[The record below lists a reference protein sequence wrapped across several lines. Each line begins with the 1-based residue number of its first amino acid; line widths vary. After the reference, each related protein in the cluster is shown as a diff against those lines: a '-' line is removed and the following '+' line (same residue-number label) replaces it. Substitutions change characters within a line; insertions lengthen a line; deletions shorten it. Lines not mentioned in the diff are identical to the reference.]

1 MKKKISLL
9 LSLAVATFCL
19 FPQVAFAANE
29 TTGSTDIVLEFPQP
43 STGDDG
49 PSYSYKVNIPANFTL
64 TNGNTSFQI
73 TASEMTI
80 PEDKELVVRINGA
93 ETFEND
99 GSFYLF
105 LNGDKASENWVLCN
119 IFRLKGA
126 ISSAALGTN
135 PVIASFRPGELSPHD
150 WDSIRFEAAVP
161 YGDASFQ
168 PGTYTGTVY
177 YTIGLD

>member
-1 MKKKISLL
+1 MKKKISLF
-9 LSLAVATFCL
+9 LSLAVVMLCL
-19 FPQVAFAANE
+19 FPQPALAANE
-29 TTGSTDIVLEFPQP
+29 TTGSTNIVLEYPQP
-43 STGDDG
+43 SAGNDE
-49 PSYSYKVNIPANFTL
+49 PSYSYKVNIPANFAI
-64 TNGNTSFQI
+64 TNSNTSFQI
-73 TASEMTI
+73 TASEMDI
-80 PEDKELVVRINGA
+80 PADKELIVRINGA

-105 LNGDKASENWVLCN
+105 LNGDKSSENWVLCN
-119 IFRLKGA
+119 IFRIRGA
-126 ISSAALGTN
+126 ISSAALGQR

-177 YTIGLD
+177 YTIGLE

>member
-1 MKKKISLL
+1 MELGALYATKRVAEYANQSLL
-9 LSLAVATFCL
+9 FRVELSIILSRYC
-19 FPQVAFAANE
+19 
-29 TTGSTDIVLEFPQP
+29 S
-43 STGDDG
+43 GDWG
-49 PSYSYKVNIPANFTL
+49 ELCK
-64 TNGNTSFQI
+64 
-73 TASEMTI
+73 
-80 PEDKELVVRINGA
+80 EDREQNDY
-93 ETFEND
+93 END

-177 YTIGLD
+177 YTIGLE

>member
-99 GSFYLF
+99 GSL
-105 LNGDKASENWVLCN
+105 
-119 IFRLKGA
+119 
-126 ISSAALGTN
+126 
-135 PVIASFRPGELSPHD
+135 
-150 WDSIRFEAAVP
+150 
-161 YGDASFQ
+161 
-168 PGTYTGTVY
+168 
-177 YTIGLD
+177 